1 MQHLITPRPRRLARW
16 ALLPAIAA
24 GALFAALPAASARD
38 QQATGTQ
45 IDNELSW
52 RAATGNYGA
61 YGSVYGDA
69 YGANDAYGSY
79 AEAPRDTHMRA
90 RAHRD
95 YRDDR

>member
-1 MQHLITPRPRRLARW
+1 MQHLITSRPRRLARW
-16 ALLPAIAA
+16 ALLPGIAA

-52 RAATGNYGA
+52 RAATGNYGP

-69 YGANDAYGSY
+69 YGAHDAY
-79 AEAPRDTHMRA
+79 AEAPRDTHMRP
-90 RAHRD
+90 RVHRD

>member
-1 MQHLITPRPRRLARW
+1 MQHLITSRPRRLARW

-61 YGSVYGDA
+61 HGSVYGDA
-69 YGANDAYGSY
+69 YGANDAY

-90 RAHRD
+90 RVHRD